1 LCYTFRAFEYHN
13 IIFNSAFPL
22 LGAMDE
28 PASYFLTLLADEE
41 MQHATVSFG
50 EALLKLSAVLLLVLA
65 NGFFVGS
72 EFALVSVRRP
82 KIEARAEAGSRGA
95 QAALRLLNEPT
106 IFISATQLGITLA
119 SLALGWIGE
128 PTIAALLLP
137 LAARIANEGWAGY
150 IAHGLAIGIA
160 FGAITYLHI
169 VLGELMPKMIALE
182 RAETLALMAA
192 RPLELFATIFRA
204 PIWIFNKT
212 GTALGGLLGLKS
224 SLEHTAV
231 YTEAELRQLIDVAE
245 KTGHVRAGEQR
256 MIHRIFEFNDTLV
269 REAMVP
275 RTEMA
280 AISSDSSLE
289 QIATAFSQHGYS
301 RLPVYRESL
310 DDVIGF
316 IHGKDVMPYLLKPD
330 AFQLERVL
338 QPPLYVVD
346 TARLADVLK
355 QMQKAKSHFGFV
367 VDEHGGVEGAITLED
382 LLEEIV
388 GDISDEH
395 DEEVN
400 EQIKEEHDGAYLLD
414 GGLAVRDLNRRLK
427 LSVPESE
434 AYTTI
439 AGFLMT
445 AAGHVLEPG
454 EVVQHDGLSF
464 RVEQVKRRRVIS
476 VRLQKNE
483 AAEPLAGETSNNGN
497 SAGQ

>member
-1 LCYTFRAFEYHN
+1 ML
-13 IIFNSAFPL
+13 
-22 LGAMDE
+22 E
-28 PASYFLTLLADEE
+28 PASYFLTLLVDDVAA
-41 MQHATVSFG
+41 QHEPVSLG
-50 EALLKLSAVLLLVLA
+50 LAALKLSAVFLLVLT

-82 KIEARAEAGSRGA
+82 KIEARAAAGSRGA
-95 QAALRLLNEPT
+95 KAALRLLDEPT

-137 LAARIANEGWAGY
+137 VATRIASAGWAGY
-150 IAHGLAIGIA
+150 IAHALAIGIA
-160 FGAITYLHI
+160 FGTITYLHI
-169 VLGELMPKMIALE
+169 VIGELMPKMIALE
-182 RAETLALMAA
+182 RAEPLAVLAA
-192 RPLELFATIFRA
+192 RPLELFAKIFRA
-204 PIWIFNKT
+204 PIWIFNQT
-212 GTALGGLLGLKS
+212 GTRLGRLLGLKS

-280 AISSDSSLE
+280 AISSNFSLE
-289 QIATAFSQHGYS
+289 QIAKAFSQHGYS

-316 IHGKDVMPYLLKPD
+316 VHSKDVMPYLLEPD
-330 AFQLERVL
+330 SFRLELVL

-355 QMQKAKSHFGFV
+355 QMQKAKAHFGFV

-400 EQIKEEHDGAYLLD
+400 EQITEERDGTYLLD

-427 LSVPESE
+427 LAVPESE
-434 AYTTI
+434 TYTTI

-454 EVVQHDGLSF
+454 EIVQHDGLKF
-464 RVEQVKRRRVIS
+464 RIERVVRRRVTS
-476 VRLQKNE
+476 VRLEKKEEAE
-483 AAEPLAGETSNNGN
+483 AASGDESSANGN
-497 SAGQ
+497 NQD